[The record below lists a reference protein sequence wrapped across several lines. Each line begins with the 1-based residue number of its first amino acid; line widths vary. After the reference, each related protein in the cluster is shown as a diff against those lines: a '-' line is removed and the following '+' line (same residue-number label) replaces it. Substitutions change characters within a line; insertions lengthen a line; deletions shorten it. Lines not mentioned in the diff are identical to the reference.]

1 MFKGIYGASI
11 FVKDQA
17 SGYSFA
23 RELVDADC
31 TVAIMKQN
39 RMKVPVE
46 SIYNI
51 NNKEQWKR
59 KFKGTKGIVTVEMEM
74 YETKERNRSMYNN

>member
-1 MFKGIYGASI
+1 
-11 FVKDQA
+11 
-17 SGYSFA
+17 
-23 RELVDADC
+23 
-31 TVAIMKQN
+31 
-39 RMKVPVE
+39 MKVTVE

>member
-17 SGYSFA
+17 SEYSFA

-51 NNKEQWKR
+51 NNKEQWK
-59 KFKGTKGIVTVEMEM
+59 KIQ
-74 YETKERNRSMYNN
+74 RNEGNSDRRNGNV

>member
-39 RMKVPVE
+39 QMKVPAE

-51 NNKEQWKR
+51 NNKEQ
-59 KFKGTKGIVTVEMEM
+59 
-74 YETKERNRSMYNN
+74 